1 LSALLLDTH
10 AWAWLMMRSP
20 RLSRRSIEE
29 VGSAREV
36 FVSPIS
42 FFEIGQKV
50 RFGKWPEMAPFASR
64 LSELLLQQGGRIA
77 TLTDEIC
84 LRAGTLAWVHR
95 DPFDRII
102 VATAMISNLKR
113 LSADPVFDSLEP
125 HAARPARVW

>member
-50 RFGKWPEMAPFASR
+50 RLGKWREMEPFALQ
-64 LSELLLQQGGRIA
+64 LSDLLIAQGGRIA
-77 TLTDEIC
+77 TLTDQIC
-84 LRAGTLAWVHR
+84 LSAATLDWAHR

-102 VATAMISNLKR
+102 AATAIFSNLTL
-113 LSADPVFDSLEP
+113 LSADTVFDSLDP
-125 HAARPARVW
+125 RVARLGRIW

>member
-50 RFGKWPEMAPFASR
+50 RLGWPEMAPFASR

-102 VATAMISNLKR
+102 VATAMISNLKL

-125 HAARPARVW
+125 HAVRPARVW

>member
-10 AWAWLMMRSP
+10 AWAWLMMGSP

-29 VGSAREV
+29 VSSAREV

-50 RFGKWPEMAPFASR
+50 RLGKWPEMEPFASR
-64 LSELLLQQGGRIA
+64 LSEFLLQQGGRIA

-102 VATAMISNLKR
+102 VATAMISNLKL
-113 LSADPVFDSLEP
+113 LSADPVFDNLEP
-125 HAARPARVW
+125 RAARPIRVW